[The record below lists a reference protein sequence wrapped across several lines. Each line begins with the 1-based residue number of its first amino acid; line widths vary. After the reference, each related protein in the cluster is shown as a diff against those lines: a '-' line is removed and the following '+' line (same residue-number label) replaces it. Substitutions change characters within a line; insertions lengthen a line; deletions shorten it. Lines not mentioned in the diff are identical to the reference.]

1 MLFFVIRAFA
11 ILFFIS
17 VFPFL
22 LHLWGIFA
30 KILKYFE
37 SAKKIIIFLKYYVY
51 RDDLGA
57 DYISLDFSNFIST
70 DALRTFT
77 DKGQKVGGVRR

>member
-1 MLFFVIRAFA
+1 VIRAFA

-22 LHLWGIFA
+22 LHLWEIFA

-37 SAKKIIIFLKYYVY
+37 SAKKYLIFFKKYVHRGDDSGANYII
-51 RDDLGA
+51 
-57 DYISLDFSNFIST
+57 LD
-70 DALRTFT
+70 
-77 DKGQKVGGVRR
+77 V